1 VTRALKGLVAGAV
14 LCSAA
19 FAATAA
25 GGTGVN
31 PDFALGRS
39 NAVNAVTALSGS
51 TNGTQFHIQNLNTGK
66 SAAGLG
72 IKVAAGRPPLI
83 VNSATKVEHLNA
95 DFLDGVN
102 ASGFQPR
109 TEQECPNGSAIASIT
124 ITGDS
129 QCTKSWEVPLSATGI
144 PGSFAGR
151 FIDGTPLDVE
161 FDCHTTTGTT
171 VTFHNLGADSSTLN
185 WMYSRGGPASQV
197 NASGVALT
205 ADGTTGAARSIDFVG
220 THLEGQF
227 IFAEDSVVVAVRIH
241 AVDVATACE
250 FRGTADVATS

>member
-1 VTRALKGLVAGAV
+1 MTRPLKGLVAGAV

-161 FDCHTTTGTT
+161 FRLPHDDGDDRHVPQPRRRREHVELDVQPGRTREPGQRE
-171 VTFHNLGADSSTLN
+171 
-185 WMYSRGGPASQV
+185 RGS
-197 NASGVALT
+197 
-205 ADGTTGAARSIDFVG
+205 ADGGRHHG
-220 THLEGQF
+220 RGP
-227 IFAEDSVVVAVRIH
+227 
-241 AVDVATACE
+241 VD
-250 FRGTADVATS
+250 